1 MKKKVLISV
10 SAGFLTTVGLI
21 ILSSILLDYFL
32 KCYRIYA
39 FGVGNQLAWT
49 AYGKYILLSIF
60 LLLLSC
66 LLLIGTIVFFF
77 FINRADLSELTK
89 STLQARR
96 ERKAARLEAEKQRKI
111 EEAKKT
117 LAELDDKEKV
127 SE

>member
-1 MKKKVLISV
+1 MKKKVCIVLCILATLAMVAIVLISKELNSDIKFHKILKQYDDVTDYGV
-10 SAGFLTTVGLI
+10 SEIISDAI
-21 ILSSILLDYFL
+21 ILFIQIAFLISSFI
-32 KCYRIYA
+32 
-39 FGVGNQLAWT
+39 
-49 AYGKYILLSIF
+49 
-60 LLLLSC
+60 
-66 LLLIGTIVFFF
+66 TIF